1 MNAWNDRQIEQHK
14 KAAEILRMIVGE
26 VFEYIQETPGVT
38 EYRAVQ
44 FILKRFEQNGLITDH
59 APIVA
64 FRENTAFVHY
74 CPGKRSKRIEPDS
87 LIMIDIWARLR
98 EPRAPY
104 ADITW
109 MGYYGKRVPERIEKV
124 FRTVLRS
131 RDTCIRL
138 VRKKFRDGAPITG
151 CEAHDAA
158 DRILNKE
165 GYESVHSTGHSLG
178 FRSVHGGFPRL
189 GRQGT
194 TALRKNVGYTIEPGI
209 YIPGEFGVRSEI
221 DFYADRAGVM
231 HITGEVQREM
241 VMIG

>member
-1 MNAWNDRQIEQHK
+1 MNTWTDKQVEQHTW
-14 KAAEILRMIVGE
+14 AAEILRMIVGE
-26 VFEYIQETPGVT
+26 VFAYIQETPGVT
-38 EYRAVQ
+38 EYRAVK
-44 FILKRFEQNGLITDH
+44 FILKRFEQCGLITDH

-74 CPGKRSKRIEPDS
+74 YPGKRSKRIKSDS
-87 LIMIDIWARLR
+87 LIMLDIWARLR

-109 MGYYGKRVPERIEKV
+109 MGYYGKSVPAPIDSV

-138 VRKKFRDGAPITG
+138 VRKRFRDGLPITG
-151 CEAHDAA
+151 REAHEAA
-158 DRILNKE
+158 DRILNQA

-194 TALRKNVGYTIEPGI
+194 TALGIMSAILSNRVSIFPGNSAS
-209 YIPGEFGVRSEI
+209 GAR
-221 DFYADRAGVM
+221 
-231 HITGEVQREM
+231 
-241 VMIG
+241 